1 MGLRQ
6 LRLNGDDILKKKAKP
21 VMEITAGTLA
31 LLDDMW
37 ETLHETNGVGLAAPQ
52 VGVLRRIAVI
62 DVEETKY
69 ELINPVIVAQEGTY
83 ESDEAC
89 LSVPGYCG
97 DVVRPHK
104 ITVEAQSRD
113 GESYTIEAEEYIAS
127 VFCHEID
134 HLDGV
139 LYLDKATNVRPLEKD
154 EDEDDEQD

>member
-6 LRLNGDDILKKKAKP
+6 LRINGDEILKKKAKP
-21 VMEITAGTLA
+21 VNDITAGTLA

-62 DVEETKY
+62 DVDEVKY
-69 ELINPVIVAQEGTY
+69 ELINPVITAQEGTY
-83 ESDEAC
+83 DSDEAC
-89 LSVPGYCG
+89 LSVPGYQG
-97 DVVRPHK
+97 DVVRPQK
-104 ITVEAQSRD
+104 ITVEAQNRD
-113 GESYTIEAEEYIAS
+113 GESYTVEAEEYLAS

-139 LYLDKATNVRPLEKD
+139 IYLDKATNVRPYENDEEEK
-154 EDEDDEQD
+154 